1 MQDMYYSFDTGI
13 YYKSV
18 GCVAGTSI
26 NTTNQTSDILQHPMN
41 NTFIMYCSCVNTIVT
56 RFLCNEHCITWGN
69 VTTPCD
75 WASEVRP
82 SLMSLN

>member
-1 MQDMYYSFDTGI
+1 MQDIYYSFDTGI

-18 GCVAGTSI
+18 DCVAGTSI

-56 RFLCNEHCITWGN
+56 RFLCNEHLYNLGGRNNLT
-69 VTTPCD
+69 
-75 WASEVRP
+75 
-82 SLMSLN
+82 